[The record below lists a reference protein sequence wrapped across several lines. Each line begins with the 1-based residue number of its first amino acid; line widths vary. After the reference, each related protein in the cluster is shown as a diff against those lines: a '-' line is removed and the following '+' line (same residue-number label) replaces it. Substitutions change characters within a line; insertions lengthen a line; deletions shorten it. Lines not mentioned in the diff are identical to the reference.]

1 NGKAERFIK
10 TLTERWAYGQIYASS
25 AERTAAL
32 ASWLRFYNH
41 QRPHSSLARQTP
53 AARLAWLLGNN
64 VLAAHI

>member
-1 NGKAERFIK
+1 M
-10 TLTERWAYGQIYASS
+10 
-25 AERTAAL
+25 

-64 VLAAHI
+64 VLAAHN